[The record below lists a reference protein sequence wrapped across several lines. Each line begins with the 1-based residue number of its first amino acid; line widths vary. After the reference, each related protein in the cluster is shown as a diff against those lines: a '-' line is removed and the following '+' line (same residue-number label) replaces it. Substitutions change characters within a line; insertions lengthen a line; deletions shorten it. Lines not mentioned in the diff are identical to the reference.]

1 MVSSEEIIERSF
13 YMSLLRT
20 TLINGLTL
28 DPDNYLPISPAKQE
42 LLKNDMARLKKF
54 IYIFGV
60 GNNQSRGPKEVPRI
74 TLELQG
80 YYPST
85 FGVERYSIENLGESS
100 SMFETEYAPK
110 DTVIDVHLVS
120 NNQEDMRLL
129 HSIMYSSLPSRGY
142 IKPFLGD
149 KEDYFKSKLS
159 PSNNLFIEVGNFY
172 DKAEL
177 QHGLIEKVY
186 SYTVHNGIL
195 PEKLVE
201 ELPNIIDI
209 SVLIS
214 PTNSL
219 TGVSIEVENNDTPIT

>member
-54 IYIFGV
+54 IYIFGI

-201 ELPNIIDI
+201 ELPNIKDI

-214 PTNSL
+214 PSDSL

>member
-159 PSNNLFIEVGNFY
+159 PSNNIFIEVGNFY

-201 ELPNIIDI
+201 ELPNIKDI

-214 PTNSL
+214 PSDSL

>member
-42 LLKNDMARLKKF
+42 LLKNDMAKLKKF

-201 ELPNIIDI
+201 ELPNIKDI

-214 PTNSL
+214 PSDRL

>member
-42 LLKNDMARLKKF
+42 LLKNDMAKLKKF

-201 ELPNIIDI
+201 ELPNIKDI

-214 PTNSL
+214 PSDSL

>member
-42 LLKNDMARLKKF
+42 LLKNDMAKLKKF

-201 ELPNIIDI
+201 ELPNIKDI

-214 PTNSL
+214 PSDSL
-219 TGVSIEVENNDTPIT
+219 TRVSIEVENNDTPIT

>member
-28 DPDNYLPISPAKQE
+28 DPDNYLPISPDKQE

-100 SMFETEYAPK
+100 SMFETEYTPK

-201 ELPNIIDI
+201 ELPNIKDI

-214 PTNSL
+214 PSDSL